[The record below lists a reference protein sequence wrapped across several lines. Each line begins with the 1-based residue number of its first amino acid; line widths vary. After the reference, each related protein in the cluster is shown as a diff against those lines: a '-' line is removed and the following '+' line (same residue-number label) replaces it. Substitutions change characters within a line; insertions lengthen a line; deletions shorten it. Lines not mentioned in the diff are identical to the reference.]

1 MRAKNDAESAAI
13 GGYIIQRSMC
23 WSEDHEAN
31 LRQVE
36 IEANRQIRGELAKV
50 FGALS
55 IAPKRYRDNT
65 FIGLCLR
72 SKSLP
77 SFGGAEFRLDIGS
90 SVPGMPATALVS
102 DIRSTV
108 QRFRD
113 NREQIS
119 GFAKEAQAIAD
130 KIMGSISD
138 VHPAPRLIAI
148 SVFPRVSLKKF
159 EMGTTLEVLGDGLG
173 LGPETIRA
181 HVSNGAK
188 LRRGLADMLATHA
201 RRADLLAQHRANHT
215 RGLIDQ
221 TAQNLLS
228 VSGMKLT
235 YALDQLERA
244 GKLQFLLNGGRT
256 TGRLEWKEDILT
268 GEVFERNNEVDLRQG
283 TFTFWQ
289 QMPQTILAALVG
301 RPLSVMIAKPYFPLD
316 AIIMDF
322 SAFGTDGTRLD
333 LEIPTTPLPD
343 HCTHV

>member
-1 MRAKNDAESAAI
+1 MREKNDADSAAI
-13 GGYIIQRSMC
+13 GGYIVQRSMC
-23 WSEDHEAN
+23 WSKNHETR
-31 LRQVE
+31 LLQVE
-36 IEANRQIRGELAKV
+36 IEANKQIKGELADV
-50 FGALS
+50 LGTLS
-55 IAPKRYRDNT
+55 VVPQRYRDNA
-65 FIGLCLR
+65 FNGLCFR
-72 SKSLP
+72 SKPLP
-77 SFGGAEFRLDIGS
+77 SFGGAEFRRNTGS
-90 SVPGMPATALVS
+90 STPDVPASALVS
-102 DIRSTV
+102 DIRSAAQQFV
-108 QRFRD
+108 D
-113 NREQIS
+113 NRAHVKS
-119 GFAKEAQAIAD
+119 FAKEARTIAD
-130 KIMGSISD
+130 EFIGSIAD
-138 VHPAPRLIAI
+138 GHPAPRLIAI
-148 SVFPRVSLKKF
+148 SISPNVDLENFV
-159 EMGTTLEVLGDGLG
+159 MGITLEVLGNGLG
-173 LGPETIRA
+173 LGPETISA
-181 HVSNGAK
+181 NVSEGAK
-188 LRRGLADMLATHA
+188 LRLGLADMLATHA
-201 RRADLLAQHRANHT
+201 RRADLFAQHRANHT